1 MSSINEPSVT
11 VTDVQRIQTKTYGN
25 AGKIALIGAFPSTTF
40 QINSFTKVEDAKKAV
55 KGNVDPIPTA
65 CVAFTCLDYI
75 FNQDNQSKG
84 PEEVLIVNTNYGAS
98 VASYVLD
105 NGKLADALVLLKDE
119 DFDILTVADA
129 ISLGVDGTE
138 DDEEILNPMFG
149 TLQSFVD
156 SQYTNQ
162 KPFGIIT
169 SVNIDKTSTNGTTL
183 LSAFN
188 QLFADKGIYKAVS
201 TPVQIKGDAEPLTL
215 AQSGCWHAAFTAG
228 RQVNKSETGKIYS
241 NLQGADTK
249 SLFPVT
255 ETAGVV
261 DWESILDN
269 GFHTQKYHNRRLQ
282 QIKCINNITPAGWD
296 MKVERVKNY
305 MVKRLSFSDI
315 FGEDNNEP
323 TLDFVKGMFEYEKEQ
338 ALKNNFL
345 TDMKY
350 EITHC
355 ASDCIRAKLF
365 LQIPETV
372 KHVTMEVS
380 VEITPYEEE

>member
-1 MSSINEPSVT
+1 MTTINEPSVT
-11 VTDVQRIQTKTYGN
+11 VTDVEKIKTKTYGN
-25 AGKIALIGAFPSTTF
+25 AGKIALIGAFPSSTF
-40 QINSFTKVEDAKKAV
+40 QIDSFTKVEDAKKAV
-55 KGNVDPIPTA
+55 KGIDTVPTA

-84 PEEVLIVNTNYGAS
+84 PEEVIIVNTNYGAS
-98 VASYVLD
+98 TLSYVLD

-119 DFDILTVADA
+119 DFDILTIADV
-129 ISLGVDGTE
+129 LGLGEEGT
-138 DDEEILNPMFG
+138 LNPMWT
-149 TLQSFVD
+149 TLHSFVT
-156 SQYTNQ
+156 SQYSNQ

-169 SVNIDKTSTNGTTL
+169 SIDIDNEDTDGLTMLN
-183 LSAFN
+183 AFS
-188 QLFADKGIYKAVS
+188 QLFEDKGIYKAVT
-201 TPVQIKGDAEPLTL
+201 TPVHIKGDVEDLTL

-228 RQVNKSETGKIYS
+228 RQVNKSETAKIYS

-249 SLFPVT
+249 SLFPVS

-261 DWESILDN
+261 DWEHLLDN
-269 GFHTQKYHNRRLQ
+269 GLHTTKYHNRRLN
-282 QIKCINNITPAGWD
+282 ILKCINNLTPAGWD

-315 FGEDNNEP
+315 FGEDNNEV
-323 TLDFVKGMFEYEKEQ
+323 TLDFVKGMFEYEKEL
-338 ALKNNFL
+338 ALKNQFL
-345 TDMKY
+345 TAMDY

-365 LQIPETV
+365 LQIPETI
-372 KHVTMEVS
+372 KHVNMEVS

>member
-1 MSSINEPSVT
+1 MTTINEPSVI
-11 VTDVQRIQTKTYGN
+11 VTDVEKIKTKTYGN
-25 AGKIALIGAFPSTTF
+25 AGKIALIGAFPSSTF
-40 QINSFTKVEDAKKAV
+40 QIDSFSKVEDAKKAV
-55 KGNVDPIPTA
+55 KGIDTVPEG

-84 PEEVLIVNTNYGAS
+84 PEEVVIVNTNYGAS
-98 VASYVLD
+98 TLNYVLD
-105 NGKLADALVLLKDE
+105 NGKLADALVLLADE

-129 ISLGVDGTE
+129 ISLG
-138 DDEEILNPMFG
+138 EEETLNPMWS
-149 TLQSFVD
+149 TLHTFVV

-169 SVNIDKTSTNGTTL
+169 SVDVDKENTDGVTL
-183 LSAFN
+183 LTAFN
-188 QLFADKGIYKAVS
+188 QLFEDKGIYKAVT
-201 TPVQIKGDAEPLTL
+201 TPVQIRGDVEALTL
-215 AQSGCWHAAFTAG
+215 AESGCWHAAFTAG

-241 NLQGADTK
+241 NLQGADSK
-249 SLFPVT
+249 SLFPVS

-261 DWESILDN
+261 DWESLLDK

-282 QIKCINNITPAGWD
+282 QIKCINNLTPAGWD

-323 TLDFVKGMFEYEKEQ
+323 TLDFVKGMFEYEKEL
-338 ALKNNFL
+338 ALKNDFV
-345 TDMKY
+345 TDMNY

-355 ASDCIRAKLF
+355 GSDCIRAKLF

-372 KHVTMEVS
+372 KHVNMEVS

>member
-1 MSSINEPSVT
+1 MTTINEPSVI
-11 VTDVQRIQTKTYGN
+11 VTDVQKIKTKTYGN
-25 AGKIALIGAFPSTTF
+25 AGKIALIGAFPSSTF
-40 QINSFTKVEDAKKAV
+40 QIDSFSKVEDAKKAV
-55 KGNVDPIPTA
+55 KGIETVPEG

-84 PEEVLIVNTNYGAS
+84 PEEVVIVNTNYGAS
-98 VASYVLD
+98 TLSYVLD
-105 NGKLADALVLLKDE
+105 NGKLADALVLLADE

-129 ISLGVDGTE
+129 ISLG
-138 DDEEILNPMFG
+138 EEETLNPMWS
-149 TLQSFVD
+149 TLHTFVV

-169 SVNIDKTSTNGTTL
+169 SVDVDKENTDGVNL
-183 LSAFN
+183 LTAFN
-188 QLFADKGIYKAVS
+188 QLFEDKGIYKAVT
-201 TPVQIKGDAEPLTL
+201 TPVQIRGDVEALTL

-249 SLFPVT
+249 SLFPVS

-261 DWESILDN
+261 DWESLLDK
-269 GFHTQKYHNRRLQ
+269 GLHTQKYHNRRLQ
-282 QIKCINNITPAGWD
+282 QIKCINNLTPAGWD

-305 MVKRLSFSDI
+305 MVKRLTFSDI
-315 FGEDNNEP
+315 FGEDNNEV
-323 TLDFVKGMFEYEKEQ
+323 TLDFVKGMFEYEKEL
-338 ALKNNFL
+338 AMKNNFV
-345 TDMKY
+345 TDMDY

-355 ASDCIRAKLF
+355 GSDCIRAKLF

-372 KHVTMEVS
+372 KHVNMEVS

>member
-1 MSSINEPSVT
+1 MTTINEPSVI
-11 VTDVQRIQTKTYGN
+11 VTDVEKIKTKTYGN
-25 AGKIALIGAFPSTTF
+25 AGKIALIGAFPSSTF
-40 QINSFTKVEDAKKAV
+40 QIDSFSKVEDAKKAV
-55 KGNVDPIPTA
+55 KGIDTVPEG

-84 PEEVLIVNTNYGAS
+84 PEEVVIVNTNYGAS
-98 VASYVLD
+98 TLNYVLD
-105 NGKLADALVLLKDE
+105 NGKLADALVLLADE

-129 ISLGVDGTE
+129 ISLG
-138 DDEEILNPMFG
+138 EEETLNPMWS
-149 TLQSFVD
+149 TLHTFVV

-169 SVNIDKTSTNGTTL
+169 SVDVDKENTDGVTL
-183 LSAFN
+183 LTAFN
-188 QLFADKGIYKAVS
+188 QLFEDKGIYKAVT
-201 TPVQIKGDAEPLTL
+201 TPVQIRGDVEALTL

-249 SLFPVT
+249 SLFPVS

-261 DWESILDN
+261 DWESLLDK

-282 QIKCINNITPAGWD
+282 QIKCINNLTPAGWD

-323 TLDFVKGMFEYEKEQ
+323 TLDFVKGMFEYEKEL
-338 ALKNNFL
+338 ALKNDFV
-345 TDMKY
+345 TDMNY

-355 ASDCIRAKLF
+355 GSDCIRAKLF

-372 KHVTMEVS
+372 KHVNMEVS